1 MGDALPPYPGASAAH
16 LAAAALAS
24 SSSGVPTHN
33 NWNSPSLPHAD
44 LSTSHG
50 LPHAPGT
57 ASSGKGSTRP
67 ANGAGATA
75 RAVDYT
81 PRRTGEGSAI
91 KRSAKACMY
100 CRKGK
105 ARCDGL
111 DSWPCR
117 RCRENGVECVFEG
130 LTQEELRSRM
140 SVKRESQAEGGSLD
154 GTGSVFAG
162 PVSAAQ
168 PGQGMLESRLARL
181 EAELDFIRS
190 ATRSHTARLD
200 RLEDGSVGNSSSPGE
215 SSRSRSY
222 HHVKKES
229 QEFETFARDAFELFW
244 EMYAPL
250 APYIVPTTDTFGAV
264 RDRSPLLMHAIVA
277 VASRHSLEKH
287 LVDFNRSEALR
298 LMRDT
303 LYGEKP
309 VTIDD
314 LKGMLVWNA
323 WLGKG
328 APPGHTVTL
337 ALQLDL
343 PRALDRLLA
352 SISQPQAEAAREFE
366 ELMPGVRVWLTL
378 YAADLWLSFA
388 MARRSLVTID
398 LSITSSR
405 LLLHFG
411 ALRPV
416 DARLIAQS
424 ELVTILGVVQESF
437 LKTQRQSVEQT
448 VHVVQQANAHLEQWI
463 TTWSAW
469 TRGQEEET
477 GNFVLSSF
485 SVMLQAARFYANT
498 FGLRDI
504 TSSDQ
509 LLPIHMPCLR
519 TALDAAVRIQGIHRA
534 HKIAHSAE
542 MTLIVLS
549 SSALFLLK
557 MIKLAPAAFS
567 PVPSPSYPSFASL
580 SARSFGT
587 MAAHL
592 SPADPLQSASSPDTA
607 ASPLLV
613 ATPSIAQA
621 IDAARHSAALLACA
635 PAKQRSYAHAVQM
648 ALQKLEVDLPPTL
661 PPITSSPGF
670 GEQAGGDR
678 KRQRLAEETSE
689 MRRRMSS
696 LDETV
701 AGSANLASPLWA
713 PASTSEAQL
722 PPAGDAAAMMWG
734 LGAGPEDPFAAG
746 GSAFRNGDAA
756 ASEKD
761 LDELTISSLIGTDS
775 FWTWTSS
782 LPGESIQALVS

>member
-1 MGDALPPYPGASAAH
+1 MGDALPPYTGASAAH
-16 LAAAALAS
+16 LAAAAPAS
-24 SSSGVPTHN
+24 SSSGLATTDWHSH
-33 NWNSPSLPHAD
+33 SPSLPHAD

-50 LPHAPGT
+50 AQGS
-57 ASSGKGSTRP
+57 ASSGKGSARP
-67 ANGAGATA
+67 ANGAGTTA
-75 RAVDYT
+75 RVVDYT

-130 LTQEELRSRM
+130 LTPDELRSRM
-140 SVKRESQAEGGSLD
+140 SVKREPQAEGGSID
-154 GTGSVFAG
+154 GAGGVFAG
-162 PVSAAQ
+162 PVSASHS
-168 PGQGMLESRLARL
+168 GQGMLESRLARL

-200 RLEDGSVGNSSSPGE
+200 RLEDGSVGNSSSAGE
-215 SSRSRSY
+215 SSRSRTY
-222 HHVKKES
+222 QHVKKER
-229 QEFETFARDAFELFW
+229 QEFETFAREAFELFW

-250 APYIVPTTDTFGAV
+250 APYIVPTTDTFEAV
-264 RDRSPLLMHAIVA
+264 HDRSPLLMHAIVA

-303 LYGEKP
+303 LYSDKP

-463 TTWSAW
+463 TTWMAW

-557 MIKLAPAAFS
+557 MIKLAPTAFS
-567 PVPSPSYPSFASL
+567 PVPSPSYPSFAAL

-621 IDAARHSAALLACA
+621 VDAARHSAALLACA
-635 PAKQRSYAHAVQM
+635 PVKQRSYAQAVQM
-648 ALQKLEVDLPPTL
+648 ALQKLELDLSPSL
-661 PPITSSPGF
+661 PPITTSPGF
-670 GEQAGGDR
+670 GVQAGGDR
-678 KRQRLAEETSE
+678 KRRRLAEDNTGT
-689 MRRRMSS
+689 RARMSS

-701 AGSANLASPLWA
+701 AGGANLASPLWA

-734 LGAGPEDPFAAG
+734 LGGSEDSFAAG
-746 GSAFRNGDAA
+746 GALRDGDAA